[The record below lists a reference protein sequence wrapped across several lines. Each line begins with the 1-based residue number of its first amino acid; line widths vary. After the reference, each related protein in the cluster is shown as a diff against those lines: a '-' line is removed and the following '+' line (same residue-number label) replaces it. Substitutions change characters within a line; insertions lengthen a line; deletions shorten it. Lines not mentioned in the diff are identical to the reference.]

1 MRHRVSITTGA
12 LTAMMAGAALLIM
25 SATSFAG
32 TPTLAPGCGSGATIV
47 GSDTGGKVTLGTGN
61 TYCIVNFA
69 GTYTNAPACV
79 ATNETNG
86 GPRADPR
93 GKKINTTQRV
103 INAARPSC
111 ARRPVTWPLSHSS
124 P

>member
-1 MRHRVSITTGA
+1 MRHRVSATTGA
-12 LTAMMAGAALLIM
+12 LTAMMAGAALLIL

-61 TYCIVNFA
+61 TYCILNFS

-86 GPRADPR
+86 GSHATAV
-93 GKKINTTQRV
+93 GIKTSTTQLM
-103 INAARPSC
+103 IDAAAPWSDGDTIAYIC
-111 ARRPVTWPLSHSS
+111 STY
-124 P
+124 